1 VDRPSGPDGRLPA
14 AVLWDMDGTL
24 VDSEKVWDISL
35 HALAEHLGG
44 RLSRH
49 TREAMVGAN
58 TDRTLR
64 LLFAEIGQAPE
75 PQALAEAGGW
85 LAARTA
91 ELFRAGLPWRPGAE
105 QALRAVRDS
114 GLPTALVTS
123 TVRELTE
130 LALDT
135 IGREYFD
142 AVVCGDAARRNRPRV
157 RGRGGLPDRGERRGR
172 RRLHRAGGPVRR
184 ARAAGGAAGLPRLA
198 RRPGRGRAGR
208 AAAPRRRLTAT
219 PPLGTPTDPGPLEF
233 ARRGWSAPP

>member
-142 AVVCGDAARRNRPRV
+142 AVVCGDEVDGLNKPHPEPYLRAARLLDATAPECV
-157 RGRGGLPDRGERRGR
+157 AVEDSPTGVSAAVAAGCTVLVVPCDVPVPQGERRVFR
-172 RRLHRAGGPVRR
+172 DSL
-184 ARAAGGAAGLPRLA
+184 AGLDAAELGELL
-198 RRPGRGRAGR
+198 RP
-208 AAAPRRRLTAT
+208 AAA
-219 PPLGTPTDPGPLEF
+219 
-233 ARRGWSAPP
+233 